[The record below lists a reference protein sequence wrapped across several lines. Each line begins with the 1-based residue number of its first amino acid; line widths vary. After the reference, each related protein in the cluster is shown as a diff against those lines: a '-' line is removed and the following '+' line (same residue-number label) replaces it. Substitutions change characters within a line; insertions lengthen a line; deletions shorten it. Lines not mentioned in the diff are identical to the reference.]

1 MRRSGAQDHYQQG
14 ENYATLAKE
23 ARMKADSYDDLARE
37 ERIKGRYQLERMESD
52 EEVEVEEGEAYRAAQ
67 KKLMAPQKTAKF
79 V

>member
-1 MRRSGAQDHYQQG
+1 
-14 ENYATLAKE
+14 
-23 ARMKADSYDDLARE
+23 MKADSYDDLARE